1 MWEEREMV
9 ADALPNE
16 TLLAILSYV
25 ELRSLVHVTCV
36 SRRFKALAEYLL
48 YSVVVVGDV
57 MDDVQHVPHRTLGWC
72 EAMLQRPHLADSV
85 RRVEIR
91 WSATAR
97 TPRTGLLLVCEQL
110 SLAIRMLTS
119 LEHLE
124 LFLGPANLASLPR
137 ENIHAVERAVFL
149 CCLPA
154 LRFCSLGA
162 EYTKGVQPYTG
173 HLTSFLTQ
181 TPQLRHLRLS
191 DHHSCLRLPPPPLC
205 LPLLQSFHGSAAA
218 AASVLPGRP
227 VCYLWLT
234 GQDSDVSRENL
245 LCMTNTTT
253 PIRSLDL
260 SAISARPLLLRSV
273 SECIPTLERLRI
285 RLALRH
291 TLHYALSGM
300 VSSIAPRF
308 INISTKIRLILESS
322 RRPVICP

>member
-1 MWEEREMV
+1 MWEGIGM
-9 ADALPNE
+9 AAAALPNE
-16 TLLAILSYV
+16 TLLAVLGHLESDV
-25 ELRSLVHVTCV
+25 LVHVTQV
-36 SRRFKALAEYLL
+36 SRRFRALAEYLL
-48 YSVVVVGDV
+48 YAVVVINDV
-57 MDDVQHVPHRTLGWC
+57 MDDVQHVPHRTIGWC
-72 EAMLQRPHLADSV
+72 EAMLRRPHLANSV
-85 RRVEIR
+85 RRVQIR
-91 WSATAR
+91 WSATTR
-97 TPRTGLLLVCEQL
+97 TVRTGLLLVCEQL
-110 SLAIRMLTS
+110 SLAIRMLTG

-149 CCLPA
+149 CCLPE

-173 HLTSFLTQ
+173 HLTSFLAQ
-181 TPQLRHLRLS
+181 IPQLRHLRLS
-191 DHHSCLRLPPPPLC
+191 DHHSCLRLPPAPHC
-205 LPLLQSFHGSAAA
+205 LPLLQSFRGSAAA

-227 VCYLWLT
+227 VRYLWLI

-253 PIRSLDL
+253 PICSLDL
-260 SAISARPLLLRSV
+260 SAILARPLLLRNV

-300 VSSIAPRF
+300 VSPKAPP
-308 INISTKIRLILESS
+308 INLYRNTSHSRVSSSAFRLF
-322 RRPVICP
+322 